1 MNKEKE
7 EPILVGIK
15 EATKIIGIGR
25 NTLLQLVKIK
35 NFPVIFTGGKYYIIR
50 DELKGWFSKNRGI
63 YIK

>member
-1 MNKEKE
+1 MKE
-7 EPILVGIK
+7 EKQETILIGIK

-35 NFPVIFTGGKYYIIR
+35 NFPVIFTEGKYYIIR

-63 YIK
+63 NIK